1 MGLGGREG
9 TGCVTACEERLETSE
24 KISDQTEE
32 SVRKTSSAF
41 RTQNC
46 KARTQ
51 ERN

>member
-9 TGCVTACEERLETSE
+9 TGCVIACEETSE
-24 KISDQTEE
+24 KISDQRKE